1 MSAVAP
7 ASAAATYRRLLA
19 YSRRHWPIALLAVLG
34 MAVDAGATA
43 GFTWLIKPMLDDL
56 FVQQNQNTIFWM
68 PIAIVIVFLLRGIA
82 TWLTDY
88 GVARVGRGV
97 VHSLRAQ
104 VFERYLAM
112 PAGYFDRE
120 ASGQLIARV
129 TYTVEQVAQASTDAV
144 KVMVVDSLTVLGML
158 FVMLWYGARLTL
170 ALFVM
175 APLIAALVWVVGRRY
190 RRISHRIQHSVGSVT
205 GVVEEVVAGQR
216 EVKVYGGRDYEQQRF
231 AEINENN
238 RRLNLKV
245 ASTNALSTALVQII
259 AACALAAVVFFAT
272 RPSMLAT
279 MTAGSFMATIT
290 AMIAMLPSLKRL
302 TTVQA
307 MMQRGVAAA
316 QDLFGIV
323 DTPGEPDNGTARIE
337 RSRGEIALEHV
348 SLRYPG
354 ASADALQ
361 AIDLVC
367 PAGKVTALV
376 GRSGSGK
383 TTLANLIPR
392 FYEPDTGRV
401 LLDGRP
407 LQEWTLGSLR
417 SQIALVSQHV
427 VLFNDSIA
435 RNIAYGAL
443 GHATREQIHAAA
455 AAANAL
461 EFIERLPQGLDSQVG
476 EGGALLS
483 GGQRQRIAIARAIL
497 KNAPILIL
505 DEATSALDTE
515 SERLIQDALSRLMR
529 ERTTIVIAH
538 RLSTIEHADCIV
550 VLDHGRVVETGRHD
564 ELLAREGHYAALH
577 RMQFN
582 DAASA

>member
-1 MSAVAP
+1 VSVAAP
-7 ASAAATYRRLLA
+7 ASAAATYRRLLD
-19 YSRRHWPIALLAVLG
+19 YSARHWPIATLAVLG

-56 FVQQNQNTIFWM
+56 FVHQDQGTIFWM
-68 PIAIVIVFLLRGIA
+68 PIAIVIVFVLRGVA

-97 VHSLRAQ
+97 VHRLREQ
-104 VFERYLAM
+104 VFARYLMM

-120 ASGQLIARV
+120 ASGQLISRV

-144 KVMVVDSLTVLGML
+144 KVMIVDSLTVLGML
-158 FVMLWYGARLTL
+158 FVMLWYGAKLTL

-175 APLIAALVWVVGRRY
+175 APLIAALVWFVGQRY
-190 RRISHRIQHSVGSVT
+190 RRISRRIQHSVGSVT
-205 GVVEEVVAGQR
+205 GIVEEVVGGQR
-216 EVKVYGGRDYEQQRF
+216 EVKVYGGRDYETGRF
-231 AEINENN
+231 ADINEQN

-272 RPSMLAT
+272 RPSTLAT
-279 MTAGSFMATIT
+279 MSAGSFMATIT

-316 QDLFGIV
+316 QDLFAII
-323 DTPGEPDNGTARIE
+323 DTPSEPDTGTAQMQ
-337 RSRGEIALEHV
+337 RSRGEIELRGV

-354 ASADALQ
+354 AVSDALH
-361 AIDLVC
+361 AVDLVC
-367 PAGKVTALV
+367 PPGKVTALV

-383 TTLANLIPR
+383 TTLASLIPR
-392 FYEPDTGRV
+392 FYEPDAGAV

-407 LQEWTLGSLR
+407 LPEWTLDSLR

-435 RNIAYGAL
+435 HNIAYGAL
-443 GHATREQIHAAA
+443 GGASREQILAAA
-455 AAANAL
+455 KAANAL
-461 EFIERLPQGLDSQVG
+461 EFIERLPEGLDSKVG

-529 ERTTIVIAH
+529 ERTTLVIAH
-538 RLSTIEHADCIV
+538 RLSTIEHADQIV
-550 VLDHGRVVETGRHD
+550 VLDQGRIVETGRHD
-564 ELLAREGHYAALH
+564 ALLARDGHYAALH
-577 RMQFN
+577 RMQFH
-582 DAASA
+582 DAGT

>member
-1 MSAVAP
+1 VNQAAP
-7 ASAAATYRRLLA
+7 ASAAAAYRRLLE
-19 YSRRHWPIALLAVLG
+19 YSARHWPIATLAVLG
-34 MAVDAGATA
+34 MTIDAGATA

-56 FVQQNQNTIFWM
+56 FVHQDQSTIFWM
-68 PIAIVIVFLLRGIA
+68 PIVIIIVFVLRGIA

-97 VHSLRAQ
+97 VHRLREQ
-104 VFERYLAM
+104 VFARYLVM

-144 KVMVVDSLTVLGML
+144 KVMIVDSLTVLGML

-205 GVVEEVVAGQR
+205 GIVEEVVGGQR

-231 AEINENN
+231 AEINDQN

-316 QDLFGIV
+316 QDLFAIV
-323 DTPGEPDNGTARIE
+323 DARGETDAGTLQVE
-337 RSRGEIALEHV
+337 RSRGEIALRQV

-354 ASADALQ
+354 ASANALLD
-361 AIDLVC
+361 IDLVC

-392 FYEPDTGRV
+392 FYEPDSGQV
-401 LLDGRP
+401 LLDGQP
-407 LQEWTLGSLR
+407 LSEWSLDSLR

-443 GHATREQIHAAA
+443 GGASRERILAAA
-455 AAANAL
+455 EAANAL
-461 EFIERLPQGLDSQVG
+461 EFIQRLPEGLDSKVG

-515 SERLIQDALSRLMR
+515 SERLIQDALGRLMR
-529 ERTTIVIAH
+529 ERTTLVIAH
-538 RLSTIEHADCIV
+538 RLSTIEHADQIV
-550 VLDHGRVVETGRHD
+550 VLDQGRIVETGRHD
-564 ELLAREGHYAALH
+564 ELLARGGHYAALH
-577 RMQFN
+577 RMQFH
-582 DAASA
+582 DATA

>member
-1 MSAVAP
+1 MNQAAP
-7 ASAAATYRRLLA
+7 ASAAAAYRRLLQ
-19 YSRRHWPIALLAVLG
+19 YSARHWPIATLAVLG
-34 MAVDAGATA
+34 MTIDAGATA

-56 FVQQNQNTIFWM
+56 FVHQDQGTIFWM
-68 PIAIVIVFLLRGIA
+68 PIVIVIVFVMRGIA

-97 VHSLRAQ
+97 VHRLREE
-104 VFERYLAM
+104 VFARYLVM

-120 ASGQLIARV
+120 PSGQMIARV

-144 KVMVVDSLTVLGML
+144 KVMIVDSLTVLGML

-175 APLIAALVWVVGRRY
+175 APLIAALVWFVGRRY

-205 GVVEEVVAGQR
+205 GIVEEVVGGQR

-231 AEINENN
+231 AEINDQN

-316 QDLFGIV
+316 QDLFAIV
-323 DTPGEPDNGTARIE
+323 DARGETDAGTLQVA
-337 RSRGEIALEHV
+337 RSRGEIALREV

-354 ASADALQ
+354 ASANALL
-361 AIDLVC
+361 DVNLVC

-392 FYEPDTGRV
+392 FYEPDSGQV

-407 LQEWTLGSLR
+407 LQEWSLDSLR

-443 GHATREQIHAAA
+443 GGASRERILAAA
-455 AAANAL
+455 EAANAL
-461 EFIERLPQGLDSQVG
+461 EFIQRLPEGLDSKVG

-515 SERLIQDALSRLMR
+515 SERLIQDALARLMR
-529 ERTTIVIAH
+529 ERTTLVIAH
-538 RLSTIEHADCIV
+538 RLSTIEHADQIV
-550 VLDHGRVVETGRHD
+550 VLDQGRIVETGRHD
-564 ELLAREGHYAALH
+564 ALLARGGHYAALH
-577 RMQFN
+577 RMQFH
-582 DAASA
+582 DATA